1 MCIVYLVFVLF
12 NSRLWMSA
20 VAVCKK
26 KKKIKKGK
34 KASRRNNMAGPD
46 IKTKAQCDSE
56 SLMCRQILHVC
67 RPRFVRSRL
76 SVAARGEGGLHFHFP
91 HMHYVAAAAPGRVR
105 RHQPEWSSTSDT
117 CFPQRIPFHQRWLT
131 PRTVCPSGR
140 LAWECCMVKLANG
153 FPKFA
158 LCFLE
163 LRFFKPLS
171 HVVVYWT

>member
-1 MCIVYLVFVLF
+1 
-12 NSRLWMSA
+12 
-20 VAVCKK
+20 
-26 KKKIKKGK
+26 
-34 KASRRNNMAGPD
+34 MAGPD

-158 LCFLE
+158 LFSRVSFFLSLCHTLWFIGRWFWNNSLIALWLFFSETISLETKDFCFVQYILPQ
-163 LRFFKPLS
+163 RR
-171 HVVVYWT
+171 Y